1 MGSQHGKI
9 PALYVVN
16 TPSKSLLIL
25 GSDVL
30 LATQLLPCGPLGDR
44 PVRSLMS

>member
-1 MGSQHGKI
+1 MGSQHGKT
-9 PALYVVN
+9 PAQDVVN
-16 TPSKSLLIL
+16 TAAKSLLML

-30 LATQLLPCGPLGDR
+30 LATQLLPCSPLGDR